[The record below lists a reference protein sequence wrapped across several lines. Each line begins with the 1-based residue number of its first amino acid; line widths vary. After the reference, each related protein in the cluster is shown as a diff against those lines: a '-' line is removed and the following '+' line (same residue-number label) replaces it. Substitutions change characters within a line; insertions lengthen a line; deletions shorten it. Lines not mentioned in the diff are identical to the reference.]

1 MLKASFDFKKV
12 SAELDKITQAAE
24 KSVRPAAQEG
34 AQVFYDRMKSNVP
47 VKTGK
52 LKSAVYQV
60 YSQENSDNSRATYHI
75 SVNKKKAPHWH
86 LIENGTSRMA
96 ARPFIR
102 PTYTAV
108 AKAAMRATRTR
119 MLSEVKKVL

>member
-12 SAELDKITQAAE
+12 SAELDKITKAAE
-24 KSVRPAAQEG
+24 RSVRPAAQEG

-60 YSQENSDNSRATYHI
+60 YSRENSGEGKATYHI

-86 LIENGTSRMA
+86 LLEYGTSRMA

-108 AKAAMRATRTR
+108 VNDAMQTTRDR
-119 MLSEVKKVL
+119 MLAEVKKAL

>member
-12 SAELDKITQAAE
+12 AAELDKITKAAE

-34 AQVFYDRMKSNVP
+34 AQVFYDRMKGNVP

-86 LIENGTSRMA
+86 LLEYGTSRMA

-108 AKAAMRATRTR
+108 AKAAMQATRTR
-119 MLSEVKKVL
+119 MLSEVKKAL